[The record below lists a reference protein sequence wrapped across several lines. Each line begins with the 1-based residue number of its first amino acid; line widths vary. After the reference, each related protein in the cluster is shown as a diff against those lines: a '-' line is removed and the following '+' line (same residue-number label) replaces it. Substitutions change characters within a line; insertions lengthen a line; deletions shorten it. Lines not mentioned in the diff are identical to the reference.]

1 MCILRVNIGS
11 PWLRDVNDADKIQIL
26 GPRRWPLVYLHN
38 CTYAQ
43 PVTAQVRGNHG
54 WDADGKD
61 ARGGGGFERWG
72 RPKGRKGSP
81 TTAGDD
87 NTHGPR
93 LDAEHWLAAIT
104 GSRDSEVQKG
114 HCQKK

>member
-61 ARGGGGFERWG
+61 AKGGGGSSG
-72 RPKGRKGSP
+72 GGGRKDEKEVPPPRG
-81 TTAGDD
+81 TT
-87 NTHGPR
+87 THT
-93 LDAEHWLAAIT
+93 AHALAQNI
-104 GSRDSEVQKG
+104 D
-114 HCQKK
+114 

>member
-54 WDADGKD
+54 WDAHDENEWGLV
-61 ARGGGGFERWG
+61 GGGGVSA
-72 RPKGRKGSP
+72 KGRKRSP

-87 NTHGPR
+87 NTAH
-93 LDAEHWLAAIT
+93 ALAHNI
-104 GSRDSEVQKG
+104 D
-114 HCQKK
+114 